1 MAENWEFTEQADNG
15 FQTWA
20 DKDKM
25 TLINEK
31 WGLNGIK
38 ARTFNYTGELPTP
51 FNPQTFFSALLN
63 TKGVASEEVKSLDLE
78 PLTTISVGNKF
89 WKKLWTPP
97 NNICRN
103 ATGHYINKCPD
114 HHVRGMWL
122 SDCLQ
127 VALLDEDSEEYE
139 VFTQEDR
146 KELLFQVI
154 KLLVLG
160 GEICQYE
167 DEWDTYEPVITS
179 LYRDLIGKSVVKNTS
194 GAISVVARAFL
205 LTKTNGKSILSN
217 PDRSMCLLVIDTV
230 TKKVRM
236 LEYLAYI

>member
-1 MAENWEFTEQADNG
+1 MSERWEFTELDDNG
-15 FQTWA
+15 FKTWA
-20 DKDKM
+20 DKEKM
-25 TLINEK
+25 KLINEK

-38 ARTFNYTGELPTP
+38 ARTFSYNGELPVP
-51 FNPQTFFSALLN
+51 FNPETFFKSFLN
-63 TKGVASEEVKSLDLE
+63 TKGIGSEEVKEVDVE
-78 PLTTISVGNKF
+78 PLSAISIGNKF

-114 HHVRGMWL
+114 HHVHGMWL

-139 VFTQEDR
+139 VFTPEDR
-146 KELLFQVI
+146 RELLFHVI

-179 LYRDLIGKSVVKNTS
+179 LYRDLIGQSVVKNTS
-194 GAISVVARAFL
+194 GAISIVARPYL
-205 LTKTNGKSILSN
+205 LKKTNGKSILGN
-217 PDRSMCLLVIDTV
+217 PDHSACILVIDTV
-230 TKKVRM
+230 GKKVRM
-236 LEYLAYI
+236 LQYLAYP